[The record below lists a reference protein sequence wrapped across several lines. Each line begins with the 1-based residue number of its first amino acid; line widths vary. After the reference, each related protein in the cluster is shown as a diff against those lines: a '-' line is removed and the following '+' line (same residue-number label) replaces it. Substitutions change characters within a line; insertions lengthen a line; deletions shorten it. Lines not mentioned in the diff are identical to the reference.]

1 MKKLILLALII
12 GIGIMVARTMAGE
25 HAHHEH

>member
-12 GIGIMVARTMAGE
+12 GVAVMAVRIMSGE
-25 HAHHEH
+25 HHTH

>member
-12 GIGIMVARTMAGE
+12 GVAVMVVRNMSGE
-25 HAHHEH
+25 HHTH